1 MERVAPSANQGGL
14 GEKSLTKW
22 PRDSLTLLKN
32 PQMVCEGSP
41 GKFETDD
48 QLDYPETRKVLTPG
62 ADVVQD
68 IQASLGAY
76 ETASDESA
84 DYENYN

>member
-1 MERVAPSANQGGL
+1 MVAPSASQGGS
-14 GEKSLTKW
+14 GEVPVTK
-22 PRDSLTLLKN
+22 RSKDSLTLLKN

-48 QLDYPETRKVLTPG
+48 QLDHPETRKVLTPG

-84 DYENYN
+84 DYENHN